1 LSLWFQ
7 NENRLPQTRL
17 TVISYTVVGLMALL
31 LLGFWKLQIIH
42 SDHYAQLAENNRVR
56 SIPIIAPRG
65 AMLDRLGRVIVD
77 NYPSFSVLLLRD
89 DPPQVDR
96 LLPQIAEGLNVSE
109 DDIQQQLEAATS
121 LPHFQPIVIK
131 PEATP
136 GDRDFI
142 ESHRADIPVLEMLM
156 VYRRRYPPRG
166 FMAHASG
173 YVGEVS
179 SEQIEES
186 GGRYR
191 PGDIVGKAGLERQY
205 NDHLMGVDGL
215 RRSEVNSIGRE
226 VKRLEQTD
234 AVPGKPIRLTI
245 DYDLQ
250 LVAEEALVGK
260 RGAVVAVDPR
270 TGEVLAMASQPS
282 YDPNDFAVR
291 ISKEQWQDLNEDPE
305 RPLLDRAIQ
314 AQLAPGSVF
323 KILMATAMLESKAI
337 PANYHVFCPGH
348 GEFYG
353 RVFHDWDAKGHGDV
367 DLHKAIVHSC
377 DVFFYNVGKQLGID
391 RISFY
396 GGNLGLGH
404 RTGIDLPGEEPGIMP
419 SEAWKQ
425 RVFHQRWY
433 PGETIS
439 VAIGQGAIAVTPVQL
454 VYMIG
459 GIITGGRFHQ
469 PHLLLSDKAAP
480 EIDFPISDSTVD
492 TVTEGMY
499 GVVNET
505 GGTASASKLVGVE
518 LCGKTG
524 SAQVISEQGLSRV
537 GKRADLKDNA
547 WFVGFA
553 PRQNPEIVVSV
564 LVQGGQHGA
573 TAAAPIARDV
583 IKAYYDKK
591 QGRIAPQ
598 QLTTQAV
605 PPGVP
610 PSFIAQAAGRASKT
624 EAVAEEAVPQVDSV
638 PVKAEAPPAKTETVP
653 TKPEPVSVTP
663 QEAAPGTLNP

>member
-1 LSLWFQ
+1 MSLWFQ

-17 TVISYTVVGLMALL
+17 TVISYSIVGLMALL
-31 LLGFWKLQIIH
+31 LLGFWKLQIVN
-42 SDHYAQLAENNRVR
+42 SDRYSQLAERNRVR

-65 AMLDRLGRVIVD
+65 AMLDRYGRVIVD

-89 DPPQVDR
+89 DPQQVER
-96 LLPQIAEGLNVSE
+96 LLPQIADGLDVTL
-109 DDIQQQLEAATS
+109 DDIKQQMEAATA

-136 GDRDFI
+136 GDIAFI

-156 VYRRRYPPRG
+156 VHRRRYPHGG
-166 FMAHASG
+166 FMAHSSG

-186 GGRYR
+186 GGRYK

-205 NDHLMGVDGL
+205 NDHLMGIDGM
-215 RRSEVNSIGRE
+215 RRSVVNSVGRE
-226 VKRLEQTD
+226 VGRLEQTD

-260 RGAVVAVDPR
+260 KGAVVAMDPK

-282 YDPNDFAVR
+282 YDPNDFAIR
-291 ISKEQWQDLNEDPE
+291 ISKDEWQQLNEDPE

-323 KILMATAMLESKAI
+323 KILMATAMLESKAV
-337 PANYHVFCPGH
+337 PADYHVFCPGSA
-348 GEFYG
+348 EFYG
-353 RVFHDWDAKGHGDV
+353 RVFHDWDKKGHGDV
-367 DLHKAIVHSC
+367 DVHKAIVHSC
-377 DVFFYNVGKQLGID
+377 DVFFYNLGKQLGID

-396 GGNLGLGH
+396 AGNLGLGH
-404 RTGIDLPGEEPGIMP
+404 KTGVDLPGEEPGVMP
-419 SEAWKQ
+419 SEAWKE
-425 RVFHQRWY
+425 RLFHQKWY

-439 VAIGQGAIAVTPVQL
+439 VAIGQGAIAVTPIQL
-454 VYMIG
+454 AYVIG

-469 PHLLLSDKAAP
+469 PHLLLTNEAAP
-480 EIDFPISDSTVD
+480 EIDFPISDSTVN

-499 GVVNET
+499 GVVNEQ
-505 GGTASASKLVGVE
+505 GGTGSGSKLPGIE

-524 SAQVISEQGLSRV
+524 SAQVISNQGLART
-537 GKRADLKDNA
+537 GKQAALKDNA

-564 LVQGGQHGA
+564 LVQGGEHGA
-573 TAAAPIARDV
+573 SAAAPIANNV
-583 IKAYYDKK
+583 VKAYYDKK
-591 QGRIAPQ
+591 QGKIAPQ

-605 PPGVP
+605 PPGIP
-610 PSFIAQAAGRASKT
+610 PSFAAQAAARAAQS
-624 EAVAEEAVPQVDSV
+624 EPVAEEG
-638 PVKAEAPPAKTETVP
+638 VP
-653 TKPEPVSVTP
+653 TKPDAAPTKPQPVSTTP
-663 QEAAPGTLNP
+663 PVAPPATMNP

>member
-17 TVISYTVVGLMALL
+17 TVISYSIVGLMALL
-31 LLGFWKLQIIH
+31 LLGFWKLQIVN
-42 SDHYAQLAENNRVR
+42 SDRYSQLAERNRVR

-65 AMLDRLGRVIVD
+65 AMLDRFGRVIVD

-89 DPPQVDR
+89 DPQQVER
-96 LLPQIAEGLNVSE
+96 LLPQIAEGLDVTL
-109 DDIQQQLEAATS
+109 DDIKQQMEAATS

-131 PEATP
+131 PEASA
-136 GDRDFI
+136 GDIAFI

-156 VYRRRYPPRG
+156 VHRRRYPHGG
-166 FMAHASG
+166 FMAHSSG

-186 GGRYR
+186 GGRYK

-205 NDHLMGVDGL
+205 NDHLMGVDGM
-215 RRSEVNSIGRE
+215 RRSVVNSVGRE
-226 VKRLEQTD
+226 VGRLEQTD

-260 RGAVVAVDPR
+260 KGAVVAIDPK
-270 TGEVLAMASQPS
+270 TGDVLAMASQPS
-282 YDPNDFAVR
+282 YDPNDFAIR
-291 ISKEQWQDLNEDPE
+291 ISKDEWQQLNEDPE

-323 KILMATAMLESKAI
+323 KILMATAMLESKAL
-337 PANYHVFCPGH
+337 PADYHVFCPGEA
-348 GEFYG
+348 EFYG
-353 RVFHDWDAKGHGDV
+353 RVFHDWDKKGHGDV
-367 DLHKAIVHSC
+367 DVHKAIVHSC

-396 GGNLGLGH
+396 AGNLGLGH
-404 RTGIDLPGEEPGIMP
+404 KTGVDLPGEEPGIMP
-419 SEAWKQ
+419 SEAWKE
-425 RVFHQRWY
+425 RLFHQKWY

-439 VAIGQGAIAVTPVQL
+439 VAIGQGAIATTPIQL
-454 VYMIG
+454 AYVIG

-469 PHLLLSDKAAP
+469 PHLLLTNEAAP
-480 EIDFPISDSTVD
+480 EIDFPISDSTVE
-492 TVTEGMY
+492 TVTQGMY
-499 GVVNET
+499 GVVNEQ
-505 GGTASASKLVGVE
+505 GGTGSGSKLPGIE

-524 SAQVISEQGLSRV
+524 SAQVISNQGLART
-537 GKRADLKDNA
+537 GKQAALKDNA

-564 LVQGGQHGA
+564 LVQGGEHGA
-573 TAAAPIARDV
+573 SAAAPIAKNV
-583 IKAYYDKK
+583 VKAYYDKK
-591 QGRIAPQ
+591 QGKIAPQ

-605 PPGVP
+605 PPGIP
-610 PSFIAQAAGRASKT
+610 PSFAAQAAARAAQS
-624 EAVAEEAVPQVDSV
+624 EPVAEEG
-638 PVKAEAPPAKTETVP
+638 VP
-653 TKPEPVSVTP
+653 TKPDAAPTKPQPVSTTP
-663 QEAAPGTLNP
+663 PVAPPATMNP

>member
-7 NENRLPQTRL
+7 NENRLPQMRL
-17 TVISYTVVGLMALL
+17 TVISYTIVGLMALL
-31 LLGFWKLQIIH
+31 LLGFWKLQIVH
-42 SDHYAQLAENNRVR
+42 SDYYAQRAELNRVR

-65 AMLDRLGRVIVD
+65 AMLDRYGRVIVD

-89 DPPQVDR
+89 DPQQVER
-96 LLPQIAEGLNVSE
+96 LLPQIADGLSVPL
-109 DDIQQQLEAATS
+109 DDLEQQLDAATA
-121 LPHFQPIVIK
+121 LPHFQPIVVK

-136 GDRDFI
+136 SDIDFI

-156 VYRRRYPPRG
+156 VHRRRYPRGG
-166 FMAHASG
+166 FMAHVSG

-186 GGRYR
+186 NGRYK

-205 NDHLMGVDGL
+205 NDHLMGVDGM
-215 RRSEVNSIGRE
+215 RRSVVNSVGRE
-226 VKRLEQTD
+226 VGRLEQTD

-260 RGAVVAVDPR
+260 RGAVVAIDPKS
-270 TGEVLAMASQPS
+270 GEILAMASQPS
-282 YDPNDFAVR
+282 YDPNDFAIR
-291 ISKEQWQDLNEDPE
+291 ISKEEWQALNEDPE

-323 KILMATAMLESKAI
+323 KILMATAMLESKAL
-337 PANYHVFCPGH
+337 PADYHVFCPGSA
-348 GEFYG
+348 EFYG
-353 RVFHDWDAKGHGDV
+353 RVFHDWKKEGHGEV
-367 DLHKAIVHSC
+367 ELHKAIVNSC

-404 RTGIDLPGEEPGIMP
+404 RTGVDLPGEETGVMP

-425 RVFHQRWY
+425 RVFHQKWY

-439 VAIGQGAIAVTPVQL
+439 VAIGQGAIAVTPIQL
-454 VYMIG
+454 AYMIG
-459 GIITGGRFHQ
+459 GITMGGRFHQ
-469 PHLLLSDKAAP
+469 PHLLLSDQPAH
-480 EIDFPISDSTVD
+480 EIDFPISDATVD

-499 GVVNET
+499 GVVNEP
-505 GGTASASKLVGVE
+505 GGTAGASKLPGIE

-524 SAQVISEQGLSRV
+524 SAQVISNQGLARV
-537 GKRADLKDNA
+537 GKHAELRDNA

-553 PRQNPEIVVSV
+553 PRQNPEVVVAV
-564 LVQGGQHGA
+564 LVQGGEHGGA
-573 TAAAPIARDV
+573 AAAPIARDIV
-583 IKAYYDKK
+583 KAYYDKK
-591 QGRIAPQ
+591 QGKIPPQ

-605 PPGVP
+605 PPGIP
-610 PSFIAQAAGRASKT
+610 PSFAQAAARASKAD
-624 EAVAEEAVPQVDSV
+624 AVAEESV
-638 PVKAEAPPAKTETVP
+638 PSDPEAVSKKPEAVP
-653 TKPEPVSVTP
+653 TKPQPVSTTP
-663 QEAAPGTLNP
+663 QPAAPATLNP

>member
-17 TVISYTVVGLMALL
+17 TVISYTIVGLMALL
-31 LLGFWKLQIIH
+31 VLGFWKLQIIH
-42 SDHYAQLAENNRVR
+42 SDLYAQLAERNRVR

-65 AMLDRLGRVIVD
+65 AMLDRYGRVIVD

-89 DPPQVDR
+89 DPQQVER
-96 LLPQIAEGLNVSE
+96 LLPQIADGLSVTV
-109 DDIQQQLEAATS
+109 DDLRQQLDAANS

-136 GDRDFI
+136 GDIAFI

-156 VYRRRYPPRG
+156 VHRRRYPHGG
-166 FMAHASG
+166 FMAHVSG

-179 SEQIEES
+179 SDQIEES

-205 NDHLMGVDGL
+205 NDHLMGIDGM
-215 RRSEVNSIGRE
+215 RRSVVNSVGRE
-226 VKRLEQTD
+226 VGRLEQTD

-260 RGAVVAVDPR
+260 RGAVVAIDPKS
-270 TGEVLAMASQPS
+270 GEVLAMASQPS

-291 ISKEQWQDLNEDPE
+291 ISKEEWQDLNEDAE

-337 PANYHVFCPGH
+337 PADYHVFCPGSA
-348 GEFYG
+348 EFYG
-353 RVFHDWDAKGHGDV
+353 RVFHDWKKEGHGDV

-404 RTGIDLPGEEPGIMP
+404 RTGVDLPGEEPGIMP
-419 SEAWKQ
+419 SESWKEK
-425 RVFHQRWY
+425 VFHQKWY

-439 VAIGQGAIAVTPVQL
+439 VAIGQGAIAVTPIQL
-454 VYMIG
+454 SYMIG

-492 TVTEGMY
+492 TVTEGMF
-499 GVVNET
+499 GVVNEP
-505 GGTASASKLVGVE
+505 GGTAGASKLPGIE

-524 SAQVISEQGLSRV
+524 SAQVISEQGL
-537 GKRADLKDNA
+537 KRAGKQAALKDNA

-553 PRQNPEIVVSV
+553 PRQNPEIVVAV
-564 LVQGGQHGA
+564 LVQGGEHGGE
-573 TAAAPIARDV
+573 AAAPIARNV
-583 IKAYYDKK
+583 VKAYYDKK
-591 QGRIAPQ
+591 QGRIPPQ

-605 PPGVP
+605 PPGIP
-610 PSFIAQAAGRASKT
+610 PSFVANSARASKP
-624 EAVAEEAVPQVDSV
+624 EDGEE
-638 PVKAEAPPAKTETVP
+638 ETVP
-653 TKPEPVSVTP
+653 TNPDPVQTKPQPVSTTP
-663 QEAAPGTLNP
+663 QPTPSATVNP

>member
-1 LSLWFQ
+1 MSLWFQ

-17 TVISYTVVGLMALL
+17 TVISYSIVGLMALL
-31 LLGFWKLQIIH
+31 LLGFWKLQIVN
-42 SDHYAQLAENNRVR
+42 SDRYSQLAERNRVR

-65 AMLDRLGRVIVD
+65 AMLDRFGRVIVD

-89 DPPQVDR
+89 DPQQVER
-96 LLPQIAEGLNVSE
+96 LLPQIAEGLDVTL
-109 DDIQQQLEAATS
+109 DDIRQQLEAANL

-131 PEATP
+131 PEASAA
-136 GDRDFI
+136 DIAFI

-156 VYRRRYPPRG
+156 VHRRRYPHGG

-186 GGRYR
+186 GGRYK

-205 NDHLMGVDGL
+205 NDHLMGVDGM
-215 RRSEVNSIGRE
+215 RRSVVNSVGRE
-226 VKRLEQTD
+226 VGRLEQTD

-260 RGAVVAVDPR
+260 RGAVVAIDPK
-270 TGEVLAMASQPS
+270 TGDVLAMASQPS
-282 YDPNDFAVR
+282 YDPNDFAIR
-291 ISKEQWQDLNEDPE
+291 ISKDEWQQLNEDPE

-323 KILMATAMLESKAI
+323 KILMATAMLESKAL
-337 PANYHVFCPGH
+337 PADYHVFCPGEA
-348 GEFYG
+348 EFYG
-353 RVFHDWDAKGHGDV
+353 RVFHDWDKKGHGDV
-367 DLHKAIVHSC
+367 DVHKAIVHSC

-396 GGNLGLGH
+396 AGNLGLGH
-404 RTGIDLPGEEPGIMP
+404 KTGVDLPGEEPGIMP
-419 SEAWKQ
+419 SEAWKE
-425 RVFHQRWY
+425 RLFHQKWY

-439 VAIGQGAIAVTPVQL
+439 VAIGQGAIATTPIQL
-454 VYMIG
+454 AYVIG
-459 GIITGGRFHQ
+459 GIVTGGRFHQ
-469 PHLLLSDKAAP
+469 PHLLLTNEAVP
-480 EIDFPISDSTVD
+480 EIDFPISDSTVE
-492 TVTEGMY
+492 TVTQGMY
-499 GVVNET
+499 GVVNEQ
-505 GGTASASKLVGVE
+505 GGTGSGSKLPGIE

-524 SAQVISEQGLSRV
+524 SAQVISNQGLART
-537 GKRADLKDNA
+537 GKQAALKDNA

-564 LVQGGQHGA
+564 LVQGGEHGA
-573 TAAAPIARDV
+573 SAAAPIARDV
-583 IKAYYDKK
+583 VKAYYDKK
-591 QGRIAPQ
+591 QGKIAPQ

-605 PPGVP
+605 PPGIP
-610 PSFIAQAAGRASKT
+610 PSFAAQAAARAAQS
-624 EAVAEEAVPQVDSV
+624 EPVAEEG
-638 PVKAEAPPAKTETVP
+638 VP
-653 TKPEPVSVTP
+653 TKPDTAPTKPQPVSTTP
-663 QEAAPGTLNP
+663 PAPPATITP

>member
-1 LSLWFQ
+1 M
-7 NENRLPQTRL
+7 RL
-17 TVISYTVVGLMALL
+17 TVISYTIVGLMALL
-31 LLGFWKLQIIH
+31 LLGFWKLQIVH
-42 SDHYAQLAENNRVR
+42 SDYYAQRAELNRVR

-65 AMLDRLGRVIVD
+65 AMMDRYGRVIVD

-89 DPPQVDR
+89 DLQQVQR
-96 LLPQIAEGLNVSE
+96 LLPQIADGLNVTV
-109 DDIQQQLEAATS
+109 DDIQQQLDAAAS
-121 LPHFQPIVIK
+121 LPRFQPIVIK
-131 PEATP
+131 PEASP
-136 GDRDFI
+136 GDIAFI

-156 VYRRRYPPRG
+156 VHRRRYPRGG
-166 FMAHASG
+166 FMAHVSG

-179 SEQIEES
+179 SDQIEES
-186 GGRYR
+186 NGRYK

-205 NDHLMGVDGL
+205 NAQLMGVDGM
-215 RRSEVNSIGRE
+215 RRSVVNSVGRE
-226 VKRLEQTD
+226 VGRLEQTD

-260 RGAVVAVDPR
+260 RGAVVAIDPKS
-270 TGEVLAMASQPS
+270 GEILAMASQPS
-282 YDPNDFAVR
+282 YDPNDFAIR
-291 ISKEQWQDLNEDPE
+291 ISKEEWQALNEDPE

-323 KILMATAMLESKAI
+323 KILMATAMLESKAL
-337 PANYHVFCPGH
+337 PADYHVFCPGSA
-348 GEFYG
+348 EFYG
-353 RVFHDWDAKGHGDV
+353 RVFHDWKKEGHGEV
-367 DLHKAIVHSC
+367 ELHKAIVNSC

-404 RTGIDLPGEEPGIMP
+404 RTGIDVPGEETGLMP

-425 RVFHQRWY
+425 RVFHQKWY

-439 VAIGQGAIAVTPVQL
+439 VAIGQGAIAVTPIQL
-454 VYMIG
+454 AYMIG
-459 GIITGGRFHQ
+459 GITMGGRFHQ
-469 PHLLLSDKAAP
+469 PHLLLSDQPAH
-480 EIDFPISDSTVD
+480 EIDFPISDATVD

-499 GVVNET
+499 GVVNEP
-505 GGTASASKLVGVE
+505 GGTAGASKLPGIE

-524 SAQVISEQGLSRV
+524 SAQVISNQGLARV
-537 GKRADLKDNA
+537 GKHAELRDNA

-564 LVQGGQHGA
+564 LVQGGEHGGA
-573 TAAAPIARDV
+573 VAGPIARDV

-591 QGRIAPQ
+591 QGRIPPQ

-605 PPGVP
+605 PPGIP
-610 PSFIAQAAGRASKT
+610 PSFAPAAARNN
-624 EAVAEEAVPQVDSV
+624 
-638 PVKAEAPPAKTETVP
+638 APDTGSEETVP
-653 TKPEPVSVTP
+653 TNPDPITAKP
-663 QEAAPGTLNP
+663 EAAPTKPQPVSTTPPAPPATLTP

>member
-17 TVISYTVVGLMALL
+17 TVISYSIVGLMALL
-31 LLGFWKLQIIH
+31 LLGFWKLQIVN
-42 SDHYAQLAENNRVR
+42 SDRYSQLAERNRVR

-65 AMLDRLGRVIVD
+65 AMLDRYGRVIVD

-89 DPPQVDR
+89 DPQQVER
-96 LLPQIAEGLNVSE
+96 LLPQIADGLDVTL
-109 DDIQQQLEAATS
+109 DDIKQQLEAATS

-136 GDRDFI
+136 GDIAFI

-156 VYRRRYPPRG
+156 VHRRRYPHGG
-166 FMAHASG
+166 FMAHSSG

-186 GGRYR
+186 GGRYK

-205 NDHLMGVDGL
+205 NDHLMGVDGM
-215 RRSEVNSIGRE
+215 RRSVVNSVGRE
-226 VKRLEQTD
+226 VGRLEQTD

-260 RGAVVAVDPR
+260 KGAVVAMDPK

-282 YDPNDFAVR
+282 YDPNDFAIR
-291 ISKEQWQDLNEDPE
+291 ISKDEWQQLNEDPE

-323 KILMATAMLESKAI
+323 KILMATAMLESKAV
-337 PANYHVFCPGH
+337 PADYHVFCPGSA
-348 GEFYG
+348 EFYG
-353 RVFHDWDAKGHGDV
+353 RVFHDWDKKGHGDV
-367 DLHKAIVHSC
+367 DVHKAIVHSC
-377 DVFFYNVGKQLGID
+377 DVFFYNLGKQLGID

-396 GGNLGLGH
+396 AGNLGLGH
-404 RTGIDLPGEEPGIMP
+404 KTGVDLPGEEPGVMP
-419 SEAWKQ
+419 SEAWKE
-425 RVFHQRWY
+425 RLFHQKWY

-439 VAIGQGAIAVTPVQL
+439 VAIGQGAIAVTPIQL
-454 VYMIG
+454 AYVIG

-469 PHLLLSDKAAP
+469 PHLLLTNEAAP
-480 EIDFPISDSTVD
+480 EIDFPISDSTVE
-492 TVTEGMY
+492 TVTQGMY
-499 GVVNET
+499 GVVNEQ
-505 GGTASASKLVGVE
+505 GGTGSLSKLPGIE

-524 SAQVISEQGLSRV
+524 SAQVISNQGLART
-537 GKRADLKDNA
+537 GKQAALKDNA

-564 LVQGGQHGA
+564 LVQGGEHGA
-573 TAAAPIARDV
+573 SAAAPIAKNV
-583 IKAYYDKK
+583 VKAYYDKK
-591 QGRIAPQ
+591 QGKIAPQ

-605 PPGVP
+605 PPGIP
-610 PSFIAQAAGRASKT
+610 PSFAAQAAARAAQS
-624 EAVAEEAVPQVDSV
+624 EPVAEEG
-638 PVKAEAPPAKTETVP
+638 VP
-653 TKPEPVSVTP
+653 TKPDAAPTKPQPVSTTP
-663 QEAAPGTLNP
+663 PVAPPATMNP

>member
-17 TVISYTVVGLMALL
+17 TVISYSIVGLMALL
-31 LLGFWKLQIIH
+31 LLGFWKLQIVN
-42 SDHYAQLAENNRVR
+42 SDRYSQLAERNRVR

-65 AMLDRLGRVIVD
+65 AMLDRYGRVIVD

-89 DPPQVDR
+89 DPQQVER
-96 LLPQIAEGLNVSE
+96 LLPQIADGLDVTL
-109 DDIQQQLEAATS
+109 DDIKQQMEAATA

-136 GDRDFI
+136 GDIAFI

-156 VYRRRYPPRG
+156 VHRRRYPHGG
-166 FMAHASG
+166 FMAHSSG

-186 GGRYR
+186 GGRYK

-205 NDHLMGVDGL
+205 NDHLMGIDGM
-215 RRSEVNSIGRE
+215 RRSVVNSVGRE
-226 VKRLEQTD
+226 VGRLEQTD

-260 RGAVVAVDPR
+260 KGAVVAMDPK

-282 YDPNDFAVR
+282 YDPNDFAIR
-291 ISKEQWQDLNEDPE
+291 ISKDEWQQLNEDPE

-323 KILMATAMLESKAI
+323 KILMATAMLESKAV
-337 PANYHVFCPGH
+337 PADYHVFCPGSA
-348 GEFYG
+348 EFYG

-367 DLHKAIVHSC
+367 DVHKAIVHSC
-377 DVFFYNVGKQLGID
+377 DVFFYNLGKQLGID

-396 GGNLGLGH
+396 AGNLGLGH
-404 RTGIDLPGEEPGIMP
+404 KTGVDLPGEEPGVMP
-419 SEAWKQ
+419 SEAWKE
-425 RVFHQRWY
+425 RLFHQKWY

-439 VAIGQGAIAVTPVQL
+439 VAIGQGAIAVTPIQL
-454 VYMIG
+454 AYVIG

-469 PHLLLSDKAAP
+469 PHLLLTNEAAP
-480 EIDFPISDSTVD
+480 EIDFPISDSTVN

-499 GVVNET
+499 GVVNEQ
-505 GGTASASKLVGVE
+505 GGTGSGSKLPGIE

-524 SAQVISEQGLSRV
+524 SAQVISNQGLART
-537 GKRADLKDNA
+537 GKQAALKDNA

-583 IKAYYDKK
+583 VKAYYDKK
-591 QGRIAPQ
+591 QGKIAPQ

-605 PPGVP
+605 PPGIP
-610 PSFIAQAAGRASKT
+610 PSFAAQAAARAAQS
-624 EAVAEEAVPQVDSV
+624 EPVAEEG
-638 PVKAEAPPAKTETVP
+638 VP
-653 TKPEPVSVTP
+653 TKPDAAPTKPQPVSTTP
-663 QEAAPGTLNP
+663 PVAPPATMNP

>member
-1 LSLWFQ
+1 MSLWFQ

-17 TVISYTVVGLMALL
+17 TVISYSIVGLMALL
-31 LLGFWKLQIIH
+31 LLGFWKLQIVN
-42 SDHYAQLAENNRVR
+42 SDRYSQLAERNRVR

-65 AMLDRLGRVIVD
+65 AMLDRYGRVIVD

-89 DPPQVDR
+89 DPQQVER
-96 LLPQIAEGLNVSE
+96 LLPQIADGLDVTL
-109 DDIQQQLEAATS
+109 DDIKQQMEAATA

-136 GDRDFI
+136 GDIAFI

-156 VYRRRYPPRG
+156 VHRRRYPHGG
-166 FMAHASG
+166 FMAHSSG

-186 GGRYR
+186 GGRYK

-205 NDHLMGVDGL
+205 NDHLMGIDGM
-215 RRSEVNSIGRE
+215 RRSVVNSVGRE
-226 VKRLEQTD
+226 VGRLEQTD

-260 RGAVVAVDPR
+260 KGAVVAMDPK

-282 YDPNDFAVR
+282 YDPNDFAIR
-291 ISKEQWQDLNEDPE
+291 ISKDEWQQLNEDPE

-323 KILMATAMLESKAI
+323 KILMATAMLESKAV
-337 PANYHVFCPGH
+337 PADYHVFCPGSA
-348 GEFYG
+348 EFYG

-367 DLHKAIVHSC
+367 DVHKAIVHSC
-377 DVFFYNVGKQLGID
+377 DVFFYNLGKQLGID

-396 GGNLGLGH
+396 AGNLGLGH
-404 RTGIDLPGEEPGIMP
+404 KTGVDLPGEEPGVMP
-419 SEAWKQ
+419 SEAWKE
-425 RVFHQRWY
+425 RLFHQKWY

-439 VAIGQGAIAVTPVQL
+439 VAIGQGAIAVTPIQL
-454 VYMIG
+454 AYVIG

-469 PHLLLSDKAAP
+469 PHLLLTNEAAP
-480 EIDFPISDSTVD
+480 EIDFPISDSTVN

-499 GVVNET
+499 GVVNEQ
-505 GGTASASKLVGVE
+505 GGTGSGSKLPGIE

-524 SAQVISEQGLSRV
+524 SAQVISNQGLART
-537 GKRADLKDNA
+537 GKQAALKDNA

-564 LVQGGQHGA
+564 LVQGGEHGA
-573 TAAAPIARDV
+573 SAAAPIARDV
-583 IKAYYDKK
+583 VKAYYDKK
-591 QGRIAPQ
+591 QGKIAPQ

-605 PPGVP
+605 PPGIP
-610 PSFIAQAAGRASKT
+610 PSFAAQAAARAAQS
-624 EAVAEEAVPQVDSV
+624 EPVAEEG
-638 PVKAEAPPAKTETVP
+638 VP
-653 TKPEPVSVTP
+653 TKPDAAPTKPQPVSTTP
-663 QEAAPGTLNP
+663 PVAPPATMNP

>member
-17 TVISYTVVGLMALL
+17 TVISYSIVGLMALL
-31 LLGFWKLQIIH
+31 LLGFWKLQIVN
-42 SDHYAQLAENNRVR
+42 SDRYSQLAERNRVR

-65 AMLDRLGRVIVD
+65 AMLDRFGRVIVD

-89 DPPQVDR
+89 DPQQVER
-96 LLPQIAEGLNVSE
+96 LLPQIAEGLDVTL
-109 DDIQQQLEAATS
+109 DDIKQQMEAATS

-131 PEATP
+131 PEASA
-136 GDRDFI
+136 GDIAFI

-156 VYRRRYPPRG
+156 VHRRRYPHGG
-166 FMAHASG
+166 FMAHSSG

-186 GGRYR
+186 GGRYK

-205 NDHLMGVDGL
+205 NDHLMGVDGM
-215 RRSEVNSIGRE
+215 RRSVVNSVGRE
-226 VKRLEQTD
+226 VGRLEQTD

-260 RGAVVAVDPR
+260 KGAVVAIDPK
-270 TGEVLAMASQPS
+270 TGDVLAMASQPS
-282 YDPNDFAVR
+282 YDPNDFAIR
-291 ISKEQWQDLNEDPE
+291 ISKDEWQQLNEDPE

-323 KILMATAMLESKAI
+323 KILMATAMLESKAL
-337 PANYHVFCPGH
+337 PADYHVFCPGEA
-348 GEFYG
+348 EFYG
-353 RVFHDWDAKGHGDV
+353 RVFHDWDKKGHGEVDV
-367 DLHKAIVHSC
+367 HKAIVHSC

-396 GGNLGLGH
+396 AGNLGLGH
-404 RTGIDLPGEEPGIMP
+404 KTGVDLPGEEPGIMP
-419 SEAWKQ
+419 SEAWKE
-425 RVFHQRWY
+425 RLFHQKWY

-439 VAIGQGAIAVTPVQL
+439 VAIGQGAIAATPIQL
-454 VYMIG
+454 AYVIG

-469 PHLLLSDKAAP
+469 PHLLLTNEAAP
-480 EIDFPISDSTVD
+480 EIDFPISDSTVE
-492 TVTEGMY
+492 TVTQGMY
-499 GVVNET
+499 GVVNEQ
-505 GGTASASKLVGVE
+505 GGTGSGSKLPGIE

-524 SAQVISEQGLSRV
+524 SAQVISNQGLART
-537 GKRADLKDNA
+537 GKQAALKDNA

-564 LVQGGQHGA
+564 LVQGGEHGA
-573 TAAAPIARDV
+573 SAAAPIAKNV
-583 IKAYYDKK
+583 VKAYYDKK
-591 QGRIAPQ
+591 QGKIAPQ

-605 PPGVP
+605 PPGIP
-610 PSFIAQAAGRASKT
+610 PSFAAQAAARAAQS
-624 EAVAEEAVPQVDSV
+624 EPVAEEG
-638 PVKAEAPPAKTETVP
+638 VP
-653 TKPEPVSVTP
+653 TKPDAAPTKPQPVSTTPPVAPPVTM
-663 QEAAPGTLNP
+663 NP

>member
-17 TVISYTVVGLMALL
+17 TVISYTIVGLMALL
-31 LLGFWKLQIIH
+31 VLGFWKLQIIH
-42 SDHYAQLAENNRVR
+42 SDLYAQLAERNRVR

-65 AMLDRLGRVIVD
+65 AMLDRYGRVIVD

-89 DPPQVDR
+89 DPQQVER
-96 LLPQIAEGLNVSE
+96 LLPQIADGLSVTV
-109 DDIQQQLEAATS
+109 DDLRQQMDAANP

-136 GDRDFI
+136 GDIAFI

-156 VYRRRYPPRG
+156 VHRRRYPHGG
-166 FMAHASG
+166 FMAHVSG

-179 SEQIEES
+179 SDQIEES

-205 NDHLMGVDGL
+205 NDHLMGIDGM
-215 RRSEVNSIGRE
+215 RRSVVNSVGRE
-226 VKRLEQTD
+226 VGRLEQTD

-260 RGAVVAVDPR
+260 KGAVVAIDPKS
-270 TGEVLAMASQPS
+270 GEVLAMASQPS

-291 ISKEQWQDLNEDPE
+291 ISKEEWQDLNEDAE

-337 PANYHVFCPGH
+337 PADYHVFCPGSA
-348 GEFYG
+348 EFYG
-353 RVFHDWDAKGHGDV
+353 RVFHDWKKEGHGDV

-377 DVFFYNVGKQLGID
+377 DVFFYNIGKQLGID

-404 RTGIDLPGEEPGIMP
+404 KTGVDLPGEEPGIMP
-419 SEAWKQ
+419 SESWKEK
-425 RVFHQRWY
+425 VFHQKWY

-439 VAIGQGAIAVTPVQL
+439 VAIGQGAIAVTPIQL
-454 VYMIG
+454 SYMIG

-492 TVTEGMY
+492 TVTEGMF
-499 GVVNET
+499 GVVNEP
-505 GGTASASKLVGVE
+505 GGTAGASKLPGIE

-524 SAQVISEQGLSRV
+524 SAQVISEQGL
-537 GKRADLKDNA
+537 KRAGKQAALKDNA

-553 PRQNPEIVVSV
+553 PRQNPEIVVAV
-564 LVQGGQHGA
+564 LVQGGEHGGE
-573 TAAAPIARDV
+573 AAAPIARNV
-583 IKAYYDKK
+583 VKAYYDKK
-591 QGRIAPQ
+591 QGRIPPQ

-605 PPGVP
+605 PPGIP
-610 PSFIAQAAGRASKT
+610 PSFVANTARNSKPDDG
-624 EAVAEEAVPQVDSV
+624 EE
-638 PVKAEAPPAKTETVP
+638 ETVP
-653 TKPEPVSVTP
+653 TNPDPAPTKPQPVSTTP
-663 QEAAPGTLNP
+663 QPTPAATVNP

>member
-1 LSLWFQ
+1 MSLWFQ

-17 TVISYTVVGLMALL
+17 TVISYSIVGLMALL
-31 LLGFWKLQIIH
+31 LLGFWKLQIVN
-42 SDHYAQLAENNRVR
+42 SDRYSQLAERNRVR

-65 AMLDRLGRVIVD
+65 AMLDRFGRVIVD

-89 DPPQVDR
+89 DPQQVER
-96 LLPQIAEGLNVSE
+96 LLPQIAEGLDVTL
-109 DDIQQQLEAATS
+109 DDIKQQMEAATS

-131 PEATP
+131 PEASA
-136 GDRDFI
+136 GDIAFI

-156 VYRRRYPPRG
+156 VHRRRYPHGG
-166 FMAHASG
+166 FMAHSSG

-186 GGRYR
+186 GGRYK

-205 NDHLMGVDGL
+205 NDHLMGVDGM
-215 RRSEVNSIGRE
+215 RRSVVNSVGRE
-226 VKRLEQTD
+226 VGRLEQTD

-260 RGAVVAVDPR
+260 KGAVVAIDPK
-270 TGEVLAMASQPS
+270 TGDVLAMASQPS
-282 YDPNDFAVR
+282 YDPNDFAIR
-291 ISKEQWQDLNEDPE
+291 ISKDEWQQLNEDPE

-323 KILMATAMLESKAI
+323 KILMATAMLESKAL
-337 PANYHVFCPGH
+337 PADYHVFCPGEA
-348 GEFYG
+348 EFYG
-353 RVFHDWDAKGHGDV
+353 RVFHDWDKKGHGDV
-367 DLHKAIVHSC
+367 DVHKAIVHSC

-396 GGNLGLGH
+396 AGNLGLGH
-404 RTGIDLPGEEPGIMP
+404 KTGVDLPGEEPGIMP
-419 SEAWKQ
+419 SEAWKE
-425 RVFHQRWY
+425 RLFHQKWY

-439 VAIGQGAIAVTPVQL
+439 VAIGQGAIATTPIQL
-454 VYMIG
+454 AYVIG

-469 PHLLLSDKAAP
+469 PHLLLTNEAAP
-480 EIDFPISDSTVD
+480 EIDFPISDSTVE
-492 TVTEGMY
+492 TVTQGMY
-499 GVVNET
+499 GVVNEQ
-505 GGTASASKLVGVE
+505 GGTGSGSKLPGIE

-524 SAQVISEQGLSRV
+524 SAQVISNQGLART
-537 GKRADLKDNA
+537 GKQAALKDNA

-564 LVQGGQHGA
+564 LVQGGEHGA
-573 TAAAPIARDV
+573 SAAAPIAKNV
-583 IKAYYDKK
+583 VKAYYDKK
-591 QGRIAPQ
+591 QGKIAPQ

-605 PPGVP
+605 PPGIP
-610 PSFIAQAAGRASKT
+610 PSFAAQAAARAAQS
-624 EAVAEEAVPQVDSV
+624 EPVAEEG
-638 PVKAEAPPAKTETVP
+638 VP
-653 TKPEPVSVTP
+653 TKPDAAPTKPQPVSTTP
-663 QEAAPGTLNP
+663 PVAPPATMNP

>member
-1 LSLWFQ
+1 MSLWFQ

-17 TVISYTVVGLMALL
+17 TVISYSIVGLMALL
-31 LLGFWKLQIIH
+31 LLGFWKLQIVN
-42 SDHYAQLAENNRVR
+42 SDRYSQLAERNRVR

-65 AMLDRLGRVIVD
+65 AMLDRYGRVIVD

-89 DPPQVDR
+89 DPQQVER
-96 LLPQIAEGLNVSE
+96 LLPQIADGLDVTL
-109 DDIQQQLEAATS
+109 DDIKQQMEAATA

-136 GDRDFI
+136 GDIAFI

-156 VYRRRYPPRG
+156 VHRRRYPHGG
-166 FMAHASG
+166 FMAHSSG

-186 GGRYR
+186 GGRYK

-205 NDHLMGVDGL
+205 NDHLMGIDGM
-215 RRSEVNSIGRE
+215 RRSVVNSVGRE
-226 VKRLEQTD
+226 VGRLEQTD

-260 RGAVVAVDPR
+260 KGAVVAMDPK

-282 YDPNDFAVR
+282 YDPNDFAIR
-291 ISKEQWQDLNEDPE
+291 ISKDEWQQLNEDPE

-323 KILMATAMLESKAI
+323 KILMATAMLESKAV
-337 PANYHVFCPGH
+337 PADYHVFCPGSA
-348 GEFYG
+348 EFYG
-353 RVFHDWDAKGHGDV
+353 RTFHDWKKEGHGDV

-377 DVFFYNVGKQLGID
+377 DVFFYNLGKQLGID

-396 GGNLGLGH
+396 AGNLGMGH
-404 RTGIDLPGEEPGIMP
+404 KTGIDLPGEEPGIMP
-419 SEAWKQ
+419 SEAWKE
-425 RVFHQRWY
+425 RVFHQKWY

-439 VAIGQGAIAVTPVQL
+439 VAIGQGAIAVTPIQL
-454 VYMIG
+454 AYMIG

-469 PHLLLSDKAAP
+469 PHLLLTNEAAP
-480 EIDFPISDSTVD
+480 EIDFPISDSTVN

-499 GVVNET
+499 GVVNEQ
-505 GGTASASKLVGVE
+505 GGTAIASKLPGIE

-524 SAQVISEQGLSRV
+524 SAQVISEQGL
-537 GKRADLKDNA
+537 KRAGKHAELKDNA

-553 PRQNPEIVVSV
+553 PRQNPEIVVAV
-564 LVQGGQHGA
+564 LVQGGEHGGA
-573 TAAAPIARDV
+573 AAAPIARDV
-583 IKAYYDKK
+583 VKAYYDKK
-591 QGRIAPQ
+591 QGRIPPQ

-610 PSFIAQAAGRASKT
+610 PSFAAQAARASKPDV
-624 EAVAEEAVPQVDSV
+624 EAEESV
-638 PVKAEAPPAKTETVP
+638 PSNPEPVP
-653 TKPEPVSVTP
+653 TKPDAAPTKPQPVSTTP
-663 QEAAPGTLNP
+663 PVAPPATMNP

>member
-1 LSLWFQ
+1 MSLWFQ

-17 TVISYTVVGLMALL
+17 TVISYSIVGLMALL
-31 LLGFWKLQIIH
+31 LLGFWKLQIVN
-42 SDHYAQLAENNRVR
+42 SDRYSQLAERNRVR

-65 AMLDRLGRVIVD
+65 AMLDRFGRVIVD

-89 DPPQVDR
+89 DPQQVER
-96 LLPQIAEGLNVSE
+96 LLPQIAEGLDVTL
-109 DDIQQQLEAATS
+109 DDIKQQMEAATS

-131 PEATP
+131 PEASA
-136 GDRDFI
+136 GDIAFI

-156 VYRRRYPPRG
+156 VHRRRYPHGG
-166 FMAHASG
+166 FMAHSSG

-186 GGRYR
+186 GGRYK

-205 NDHLMGVDGL
+205 NDHLMGVDGM
-215 RRSEVNSIGRE
+215 RRSVVNSVGRE
-226 VKRLEQTD
+226 VGRLEQTD

-260 RGAVVAVDPR
+260 KGAVVAIDPK
-270 TGEVLAMASQPS
+270 TGDVLAMASQPS
-282 YDPNDFAVR
+282 YDPNDFAIR
-291 ISKEQWQDLNEDPE
+291 ISKDEWQQLNEDPE

-323 KILMATAMLESKAI
+323 KILMATAMLESKAL
-337 PANYHVFCPGH
+337 PADYHVFCPGEA
-348 GEFYG
+348 EFYG
-353 RVFHDWDAKGHGDV
+353 RVFHDWDKKGHGDV
-367 DLHKAIVHSC
+367 DVHKAIVHSC

-396 GGNLGLGH
+396 AGNLGLGH
-404 RTGIDLPGEEPGIMP
+404 KTGVDLPGEEPGVMP
-419 SEAWKQ
+419 SEAWKE
-425 RVFHQRWY
+425 RLFHQKWY

-439 VAIGQGAIAVTPVQL
+439 VAIGQGAIATTPIQL
-454 VYMIG
+454 AYVIG

-469 PHLLLSDKAAP
+469 PHLLLTNEAAP
-480 EIDFPISDSTVD
+480 EIDFPISDSTVE
-492 TVTEGMY
+492 TVTQGMY
-499 GVVNET
+499 GVVNEQ
-505 GGTASASKLVGVE
+505 GGTGSGSKLPGIE

-524 SAQVISEQGLSRV
+524 SAQVISNQGLART
-537 GKRADLKDNA
+537 GKQAALKDNA

-564 LVQGGQHGA
+564 LVQGGEHGA
-573 TAAAPIARDV
+573 SAAAPIAKNV
-583 IKAYYDKK
+583 VKAYYDKK
-591 QGRIAPQ
+591 QGKVAPQ

-605 PPGVP
+605 PPGIP
-610 PSFIAQAAGRASKT
+610 PSFAAQAAARAAQS
-624 EAVAEEAVPQVDSV
+624 EPVAEEG
-638 PVKAEAPPAKTETVP
+638 VP
-653 TKPEPVSVTP
+653 TKPDAAPTKPQPVSTTP
-663 QEAAPGTLNP
+663 PVAPPATLNP

>member
-17 TVISYTVVGLMALL
+17 TVISYSIVGLMALL
-31 LLGFWKLQIIH
+31 LLGFWKLQIVN
-42 SDHYAQLAENNRVR
+42 SDRYSQLAERNRVR

-65 AMLDRLGRVIVD
+65 AMLDRYGRVIVD

-89 DPPQVDR
+89 DPQQVER
-96 LLPQIAEGLNVSE
+96 LLPQIADGLDVTLE
-109 DDIQQQLEAATS
+109 DIKQQMEAATA
-121 LPHFQPIVIK
+121 LPHFQPIVVK

-136 GDRDFI
+136 GDIAFI

-156 VYRRRYPPRG
+156 VHRRRYPHGG
-166 FMAHASG
+166 FMAHSSG

-186 GGRYR
+186 GGRYK

-205 NDHLMGVDGL
+205 NDHLMGIDGM
-215 RRSEVNSIGRE
+215 RRSVVNSVGRE
-226 VKRLEQTD
+226 VGRLEQTD

-260 RGAVVAVDPR
+260 KGAVVAMDPK

-282 YDPNDFAVR
+282 YDPNDFAIR
-291 ISKEQWQDLNEDPE
+291 ISKDEWQQLNEDPE

-323 KILMATAMLESKAI
+323 KILMATAMLESKAL
-337 PANYHVFCPGH
+337 PADYHVFCPGEA
-348 GEFYG
+348 EFYG
-353 RVFHDWDAKGHGDV
+353 RVFHDWDKKGHGEVDV
-367 DLHKAIVHSC
+367 HKAIVHSC

-396 GGNLGLGH
+396 AGNLGLGH
-404 RTGIDLPGEEPGIMP
+404 KTGVDLPGEEPGVMP
-419 SEAWKQ
+419 SEAWKE
-425 RVFHQRWY
+425 RLFHQKWY

-439 VAIGQGAIAVTPVQL
+439 VAIGQGAIATTPIQL
-454 VYMIG
+454 AYVIG

-469 PHLLLSDKAAP
+469 PHLLLTNEAAP
-480 EIDFPISDSTVD
+480 EIDFPISDSTVE
-492 TVTEGMY
+492 TVTQGMY
-499 GVVNET
+499 GVVNEQ
-505 GGTASASKLVGVE
+505 GGTGSLSKLPGIE

-524 SAQVISEQGLSRV
+524 SAQVISNQGLART
-537 GKRADLKDNA
+537 GKQAALKDNA

-564 LVQGGQHGA
+564 LVQGGEHGA
-573 TAAAPIARDV
+573 SAAAPIAKNV
-583 IKAYYDKK
+583 VKAYYDKK
-591 QGRIAPQ
+591 QGKIAPQ

-605 PPGVP
+605 PPGIP
-610 PSFIAQAAGRASKT
+610 PSFAAQAAARAAQS
-624 EAVAEEAVPQVDSV
+624 EPVAEEG
-638 PVKAEAPPAKTETVP
+638 VP
-653 TKPEPVSVTP
+653 TKPDAAPTKPQPVSTTP
-663 QEAAPGTLNP
+663 PVAPPATMNP

>member
-1 LSLWFQ
+1 MSLWFQ

-17 TVISYTVVGLMALL
+17 TVISYSIVGLMALL
-31 LLGFWKLQIIH
+31 LLGFWKLQIVN
-42 SDHYAQLAENNRVR
+42 SDRYLQLAERNRVR

-65 AMLDRLGRVIVD
+65 AMLDRYGRVIVD

-89 DPPQVDR
+89 DPQQVER
-96 LLPQIAEGLNVSE
+96 LLPQIADGLDVTLE
-109 DDIQQQLEAATS
+109 DIKQQMEAATA

-136 GDRDFI
+136 GDIAFI

-156 VYRRRYPPRG
+156 VHRRRYPHGG
-166 FMAHASG
+166 FMAHSSG

-186 GGRYR
+186 GGRYK

-205 NDHLMGVDGL
+205 NDHLMGVDGM
-215 RRSEVNSIGRE
+215 RRSVVNSVGRE
-226 VKRLEQTD
+226 VGRLEQTD

-260 RGAVVAVDPR
+260 KGAVVAMDPK

-282 YDPNDFAVR
+282 YDPNDFAIR
-291 ISKEQWQDLNEDPE
+291 ISKDEWQQLNEDPE

-323 KILMATAMLESKAI
+323 KILMATAMLESKAV
-337 PANYHVFCPGH
+337 PADYHVFCPGSA
-348 GEFYG
+348 EFYG
-353 RVFHDWDAKGHGDV
+353 RVFHDWDKKGHGDV
-367 DLHKAIVHSC
+367 DVHKAIVHSC
-377 DVFFYNVGKQLGID
+377 DVFFYNLGKQLGID

-396 GGNLGLGH
+396 AGNLGLGH
-404 RTGIDLPGEEPGIMP
+404 KTGVDLPGEEPGVMP
-419 SEAWKQ
+419 SEAWKE
-425 RVFHQRWY
+425 RLFHQKWY

-439 VAIGQGAIAVTPVQL
+439 VAIGQGAIAVTPIQL
-454 VYMIG
+454 AYVIG

-469 PHLLLSDKAAP
+469 PHLLLTNEAAP
-480 EIDFPISDSTVD
+480 EIDFPISDSTVE
-492 TVTEGMY
+492 TVTQGMY
-499 GVVNET
+499 GVVNEQ
-505 GGTASASKLVGVE
+505 GGTGSLSKLPGIE

-524 SAQVISEQGLSRV
+524 SAQVISNQGLART
-537 GKRADLKDNA
+537 GKQAALKDNA

-564 LVQGGQHGA
+564 LVQGGEHGA
-573 TAAAPIARDV
+573 SAAAPIAKNV
-583 IKAYYDKK
+583 VKAYYDKK
-591 QGRIAPQ
+591 QGKIAPQ

-605 PPGVP
+605 PPGIP
-610 PSFIAQAAGRASKT
+610 PSFAAQAAARAAQS
-624 EAVAEEAVPQVDSV
+624 EPVAEEG
-638 PVKAEAPPAKTETVP
+638 VP
-653 TKPEPVSVTP
+653 TKPDAAPTKPQPVSTTP
-663 QEAAPGTLNP
+663 PVAPPATMNP

>member
-17 TVISYTVVGLMALL
+17 TVISYSIVGLMALL
-31 LLGFWKLQIIH
+31 LLGFWKLQIVN
-42 SDHYAQLAENNRVR
+42 SDRYSQLAERNRVR

-65 AMLDRLGRVIVD
+65 AMLDRFGRVIVD

-89 DPPQVDR
+89 DPQQVER
-96 LLPQIAEGLNVSE
+96 LLPQIAEGLDVTL
-109 DDIQQQLEAATS
+109 DDIRQQLEAATS

-131 PEATP
+131 PEASA
-136 GDRDFI
+136 GDIAFI

-156 VYRRRYPPRG
+156 VHRRRYPHGG
-166 FMAHASG
+166 FMAHSSG

-186 GGRYR
+186 GGRYK

-205 NDHLMGVDGL
+205 NDHLMGVDGM
-215 RRSEVNSIGRE
+215 RRSVVNSVGRE
-226 VKRLEQTD
+226 VGRLEQTD

-260 RGAVVAVDPR
+260 KGAVVAIDPK
-270 TGEVLAMASQPS
+270 TGDVLAMASQPS
-282 YDPNDFAVR
+282 YDPNDFAIR
-291 ISKEQWQDLNEDPE
+291 ISKDEWQQLNEDPE

-323 KILMATAMLESKAI
+323 KILMATAMLESKAL
-337 PANYHVFCPGH
+337 PADYHVFCPGEA
-348 GEFYG
+348 EFYG
-353 RVFHDWDAKGHGDV
+353 RVFHDWDKKGHGDV
-367 DLHKAIVHSC
+367 DVHKAIVHSC

-396 GGNLGLGH
+396 AGNLGLGH
-404 RTGIDLPGEEPGIMP
+404 KTGVDLPGEEPGVMP
-419 SEAWKQ
+419 SEAWKE
-425 RVFHQRWY
+425 RLFHQKWY

-439 VAIGQGAIAVTPVQL
+439 VAIGQGAIATTPIQL
-454 VYMIG
+454 AYVIG

-469 PHLLLSDKAAP
+469 PHLLLTNEAAP
-480 EIDFPISDSTVD
+480 EIDFPISDSTVE
-492 TVTEGMY
+492 TVTQGMY
-499 GVVNET
+499 GVVNEQ
-505 GGTASASKLVGVE
+505 GGTGSQSKLPGIE

-524 SAQVISEQGLSRV
+524 SAQVISNQGLART
-537 GKRADLKDNA
+537 GKQAALKDNA

-564 LVQGGQHGA
+564 LVQGGEHGA
-573 TAAAPIARDV
+573 SAAAPIAKNV
-583 IKAYYDKK
+583 VKAYYDKK
-591 QGRIAPQ
+591 QGKIAPQ

-605 PPGVP
+605 PPGIP
-610 PSFIAQAAGRASKT
+610 PSFAAQAAARAAQS
-624 EAVAEEAVPQVDSV
+624 EPVAEEG
-638 PVKAEAPPAKTETVP
+638 VP
-653 TKPEPVSVTP
+653 TKPDAAPTKPQPVSTTP
-663 QEAAPGTLNP
+663 PVAPPATLNP

>member
-17 TVISYTVVGLMALL
+17 TVISYSIVGLMALL
-31 LLGFWKLQIIH
+31 LLGFWKLQIVN
-42 SDHYAQLAENNRVR
+42 SDRYSQLAERNRVR

-65 AMLDRLGRVIVD
+65 AMLDRYGRVIVD

-89 DPPQVDR
+89 DPQQVER
-96 LLPQIAEGLNVSE
+96 LLPQIADGLDVTL
-109 DDIQQQLEAATS
+109 DDIKQQLEAATS

-131 PEATP
+131 PEASA
-136 GDRDFI
+136 GDIAFI

-156 VYRRRYPPRG
+156 VHRRRYPHGG
-166 FMAHASG
+166 FMAHSSG

-186 GGRYR
+186 GGRYK

-205 NDHLMGVDGL
+205 NDHLMGVDGM
-215 RRSEVNSIGRE
+215 RRSVVNSVGRE
-226 VKRLEQTD
+226 VGRLEQTD

-260 RGAVVAVDPR
+260 KGAVVAMDPR

-282 YDPNDFAVR
+282 YDPNDFAIR
-291 ISKEQWQDLNEDPE
+291 ISKDEWQQLNEDPE

-323 KILMATAMLESKAI
+323 KILMATAMLESKAV
-337 PANYHVFCPGH
+337 PADYHVFCPGS

-367 DLHKAIVHSC
+367 DVHKAIVHSC
-377 DVFFYNVGKQLGID
+377 DVFFYNLGKQLGID

-396 GGNLGLGH
+396 AGNLGLGH
-404 RTGIDLPGEEPGIMP
+404 KTGVDLPGEEPGVMP
-419 SEAWKQ
+419 SEAWKE
-425 RVFHQRWY
+425 RLFHQKWY

-439 VAIGQGAIAVTPVQL
+439 VAIGQGAIAVTPIQL
-454 VYMIG
+454 AYVIG

-469 PHLLLSDKAAP
+469 PHLLLTSEATP
-480 EIDFPISDSTVD
+480 EIDFPISDSTVN

-499 GVVNET
+499 GVVNEQ
-505 GGTASASKLVGVE
+505 GGTGSGSKLPGIE

-524 SAQVISEQGLSRV
+524 SAQVISNQGLART
-537 GKRADLKDNA
+537 GKQAALKDNA

-583 IKAYYDKK
+583 VKAYYDKK
-591 QGRIAPQ
+591 QGKIAPQ

-605 PPGVP
+605 PPGIP
-610 PSFIAQAAGRASKT
+610 PSFAAQAAARAAQS
-624 EAVAEEAVPQVDSV
+624 EPVAEEG
-638 PVKAEAPPAKTETVP
+638 VP
-653 TKPEPVSVTP
+653 TKPDAAPTKPQPVSTTP
-663 QEAAPGTLNP
+663 PVASPATMNP

>member
-1 LSLWFQ
+1 M
-7 NENRLPQTRL
+7 RL
-17 TVISYTVVGLMALL
+17 TVISYTIVGLMALL

-42 SDHYAQLAENNRVR
+42 SDLYAQLAERNRVR

-65 AMLDRLGRVIVD
+65 AMLDRYGRVIVD

-89 DPPQVDR
+89 DPQQVER
-96 LLPQIAEGLNVSE
+96 LLPQIADGLSVTLE
-109 DDIQQQLEAATS
+109 DLEQQLDAATA

-136 GDRDFI
+136 GDVAFI

-156 VYRRRYPPRG
+156 VHRRRYPHDG
-166 FMAHASG
+166 FMAHVSG

-179 SEQIEES
+179 SDQIEES

-191 PGDIVGKAGLERQY
+191 PGDIVGKTGLERQY
-205 NDHLMGVDGL
+205 NDHLMGIDGM
-215 RRSEVNSIGRE
+215 RRSVVNSIGRE
-226 VKRLEQTD
+226 VGRLEQTD

-260 RGAVVAVDPR
+260 KGAVVAVDPKS
-270 TGEVLAMASQPS
+270 GEVLAMASQPS

-291 ISKEQWQDLNEDPE
+291 ISKDEWQDLNENPE

-337 PANYHVFCPGH
+337 PADYHLFCPGSA
-348 GEFYG
+348 EFYG
-353 RVFHDWDAKGHGDV
+353 RVFHDWKKEGHGDV

-404 RTGIDLPGEEPGIMP
+404 KTGVDLPGEEPGIMP
-419 SEAWKQ
+419 SEAWKE
-425 RVFHQRWY
+425 RVFHQKWY

-454 VYMIG
+454 AYMIG

-480 EIDFPISDSTVD
+480 EVDFPISDSTVD

-499 GVVNET
+499 GVVNEQ
-505 GGTASASKLVGVE
+505 GGTAGASKLPGIE

-524 SAQVISEQGLSRV
+524 SAQVISEQGLKKA
-537 GKRADLKDNA
+537 GKQAALKDNA

-553 PRQNPEIVVSV
+553 PRQNPEIVVAV
-564 LVQGGQHGA
+564 LVQGGEHGGE
-573 TAAAPIARDV
+573 AAAPIARNV
-583 IKAYYDKK
+583 VKAYYDKK
-591 QGRIAPQ
+591 QGRIPPQ

-605 PPGVP
+605 PPGIP
-610 PSFIAQAAGRASKT
+610 PSFAANSARNSKPDDG
-624 EAVAEEAVPQVDSV
+624 AE
-638 PVKAEAPPAKTETVP
+638 ETVP
-653 TKPEPVSVTP
+653 TNPDPVPTKPQPVSTTP
-663 QEAAPGTLNP
+663 QPTPPATLNP

>member
-17 TVISYTVVGLMALL
+17 TVISYSIVGLMALL
-31 LLGFWKLQIIH
+31 LLGFWKLQIVN
-42 SDHYAQLAENNRVR
+42 SDRYSQLAERNRVR

-65 AMLDRLGRVIVD
+65 AMLDRFGRVIVD

-89 DPPQVDR
+89 DPQQVER
-96 LLPQIAEGLNVSE
+96 LLPQIAEGLDVTL
-109 DDIQQQLEAATS
+109 DDIKQQMEAATS

-131 PEATP
+131 PEASA
-136 GDRDFI
+136 GDIAFI

-156 VYRRRYPPRG
+156 VHRRRYPHGG
-166 FMAHASG
+166 FMAHSSG

-186 GGRYR
+186 GGRYK

-205 NDHLMGVDGL
+205 NDHLMGVDGM
-215 RRSEVNSIGRE
+215 RRSVVNSVGRE
-226 VKRLEQTD
+226 VGRLEQTD

-260 RGAVVAVDPR
+260 KGAVVAIDPK
-270 TGEVLAMASQPS
+270 TGDVLAMASQPS
-282 YDPNDFAVR
+282 YDPNDFAIR
-291 ISKEQWQDLNEDPE
+291 ISKDEWQQLNEDPE

-323 KILMATAMLESKAI
+323 KILMATAMLESKAL
-337 PANYHVFCPGH
+337 PADYHVFCPGEA
-348 GEFYG
+348 EFYG
-353 RVFHDWDAKGHGDV
+353 RVFHDWDKKGHGDV
-367 DLHKAIVHSC
+367 DVHKAIVHSC

-396 GGNLGLGH
+396 AGNLGLGH
-404 RTGIDLPGEEPGIMP
+404 KTGVDLPGEEPGVMP
-419 SEAWKQ
+419 SEAWKE
-425 RVFHQRWY
+425 RLFHQKWY

-439 VAIGQGAIAVTPVQL
+439 VAIGQGAIATTPIQL
-454 VYMIG
+454 AYVIG

-469 PHLLLSDKAAP
+469 PHLLLTNEAAP
-480 EIDFPISDSTVD
+480 EIDFPISDSTVE
-492 TVTEGMY
+492 TVTQGMY
-499 GVVNET
+499 GVVNEQ
-505 GGTASASKLVGVE
+505 GGTGSGSKLPGIE

-524 SAQVISEQGLSRV
+524 SAQVISNQGLART
-537 GKRADLKDNA
+537 GKQAALKDNA

-564 LVQGGQHGA
+564 LVQGGEHGA
-573 TAAAPIARDV
+573 SAAAPIAKNV
-583 IKAYYDKK
+583 VKAYYDKK
-591 QGRIAPQ
+591 QGKIAPQ

-605 PPGVP
+605 PPGIP
-610 PSFIAQAAGRASKT
+610 PSFAAQAAARAAQS
-624 EAVAEEAVPQVDSV
+624 EPEAEEG
-638 PVKAEAPPAKTETVP
+638 VP
-653 TKPEPVSVTP
+653 TKPDAAPTKPQPVSTTP
-663 QEAAPGTLNP
+663 PVAPPATLNP

>member
-17 TVISYTVVGLMALL
+17 TVISYSIVGLMALL
-31 LLGFWKLQIIH
+31 LLGFWKLQIVN
-42 SDHYAQLAENNRVR
+42 SDRYSQLAERNRVR

-65 AMLDRLGRVIVD
+65 AMLDRYGRVIVD

-89 DPPQVDR
+89 DPQQVER
-96 LLPQIAEGLNVSE
+96 LLPQIADGLDVTL
-109 DDIQQQLEAATS
+109 DDIKQQMEAATA

-136 GDRDFI
+136 GDIAFI

-156 VYRRRYPPRG
+156 VHRRRYPHGG
-166 FMAHASG
+166 FMAHSSG

-186 GGRYR
+186 GGRYK

-205 NDHLMGVDGL
+205 NDHLMGVDGM
-215 RRSEVNSIGRE
+215 RRSVVNSVGRE
-226 VKRLEQTD
+226 VGRLEQTD

-260 RGAVVAVDPR
+260 KGAVVAMDPK

-282 YDPNDFAVR
+282 YDPNDFAIR
-291 ISKEQWQDLNEDPE
+291 ISKDEWQQLNEDPE

-323 KILMATAMLESKAI
+323 KILMATAMLESKAV
-337 PANYHVFCPGH
+337 PADYHVFCPGSA
-348 GEFYG
+348 EFYG
-353 RVFHDWDAKGHGDV
+353 RVFHDWDKKGHGDV
-367 DLHKAIVHSC
+367 DVHKAIVHSC
-377 DVFFYNVGKQLGID
+377 DVFFYNLGKQLGID

-396 GGNLGLGH
+396 AGNLGLGH
-404 RTGIDLPGEEPGIMP
+404 KTGVDLPGEEPGVMP
-419 SEAWKQ
+419 SEAWKE
-425 RVFHQRWY
+425 RLFHQKWY

-439 VAIGQGAIAVTPVQL
+439 VAIGQGAIAVTPIQL
-454 VYMIG
+454 AYVIG

-469 PHLLLSDKAAP
+469 PHLLLTNEAAP
-480 EIDFPISDSTVD
+480 EIDFPISDSTVE
-492 TVTEGMY
+492 TVTQGMY
-499 GVVNET
+499 GVVNEQ
-505 GGTASASKLVGVE
+505 GGTGSLSKLPGIE

-524 SAQVISEQGLSRV
+524 SAQVISNQGLART
-537 GKRADLKDNA
+537 GKQAALKDNA

-564 LVQGGQHGA
+564 LVQGGEHGA
-573 TAAAPIARDV
+573 SAAAPIARDV
-583 IKAYYDKK
+583 VKAYYDKK
-591 QGRIAPQ
+591 QGKIAPQ

-605 PPGVP
+605 PPGIP
-610 PSFIAQAAGRASKT
+610 PSFAAQAAARAAQS
-624 EAVAEEAVPQVDSV
+624 EPVAEEG
-638 PVKAEAPPAKTETVP
+638 VP
-653 TKPEPVSVTP
+653 TKPDAAPTKPQPVSTTP
-663 QEAAPGTLNP
+663 PVAPPATMNP

>member
-17 TVISYTVVGLMALL
+17 TVISYTIVGLMALL
-31 LLGFWKLQIIH
+31 VLGFWKLQIIH
-42 SDHYAQLAENNRVR
+42 SDLYAQLAERNRVR

-65 AMLDRLGRVIVD
+65 AMLDRYGRVIVD

-89 DPPQVDR
+89 DPQQVER
-96 LLPQIAEGLNVSE
+96 LLPQIADGLSVTV
-109 DDIQQQLEAATS
+109 DDLRQQLDAANS

-136 GDRDFI
+136 GDIAFI

-156 VYRRRYPPRG
+156 VHRRRYPHGG
-166 FMAHASG
+166 FMAHVSG

-179 SEQIEES
+179 SDQIEES

-205 NDHLMGVDGL
+205 NDHLMGIDGM
-215 RRSEVNSIGRE
+215 RRSVVNSVGRE
-226 VKRLEQTD
+226 VGRLEQTD

-260 RGAVVAVDPR
+260 KGAVVAIDPKS
-270 TGEVLAMASQPS
+270 GEVLAMASQPS

-291 ISKEQWQDLNEDPE
+291 ISKEEWQDLNEDAE

-337 PANYHVFCPGH
+337 PADYHVFCPGSA
-348 GEFYG
+348 EFYG
-353 RVFHDWDAKGHGDV
+353 RVFHDWKKEGHGDV

-404 RTGIDLPGEEPGIMP
+404 RTGVDLPGEEPGIMP
-419 SEAWKQ
+419 SESWKEK
-425 RVFHQRWY
+425 VFHQKWY

-439 VAIGQGAIAVTPVQL
+439 VAIGQGAIAVTPIQL
-454 VYMIG
+454 SYMIG

-492 TVTEGMY
+492 TVTEGMF
-499 GVVNET
+499 GVVNEP
-505 GGTASASKLVGVE
+505 GGTAGASKLPGIE

-524 SAQVISEQGLSRV
+524 SAQVISEQGL
-537 GKRADLKDNA
+537 KRAGKQAALKDNA

-553 PRQNPEIVVSV
+553 PRQNPEIVVAV
-564 LVQGGQHGA
+564 LVQGGEHGGE
-573 TAAAPIARDV
+573 AAAPIARNV
-583 IKAYYDKK
+583 VKAYYDKK
-591 QGRIAPQ
+591 QGRIPPQ

-605 PPGVP
+605 PPGIP
-610 PSFIAQAAGRASKT
+610 PSFVANSARASKP
-624 EAVAEEAVPQVDSV
+624 EDGEE
-638 PVKAEAPPAKTETVP
+638 ETVP
-653 TKPEPVSVTP
+653 TNPDPVQTKPQPVSTTP
-663 QEAAPGTLNP
+663 QPTPSATVNP

>member
-17 TVISYTVVGLMALL
+17 TVISYTIVGLMALL

-42 SDHYAQLAENNRVR
+42 SDLYAQLAERNRVR

-65 AMLDRLGRVIVD
+65 AMMDRYGRVIVD

-89 DPPQVDR
+89 DPQQVER
-96 LLPQIAEGLNVSE
+96 LLPQIADGLNVTV
-109 DDIQQQLEAATS
+109 DDLKQQIDAATA
-121 LPHFQPIVIK
+121 LPHFQPIVVK

-136 GDRDFI
+136 GDIAFI

-156 VYRRRYPPRG
+156 VHRRRYPRGG
-166 FMAHASG
+166 FMAHVSG

-179 SEQIEES
+179 EDQIEES

-205 NDHLMGVDGL
+205 NDHLMGIDGM
-215 RRSEVNSIGRE
+215 RRSVVNSIGRE
-226 VKRLEQTD
+226 VGRLEQTD

-250 LVAEEALVGK
+250 LIAEEALVGK
-260 RGAVVAVDPR
+260 RGAVVAIDPKN
-270 TGEVLAMASQPS
+270 GEVLAMASQPS
-282 YDPNDFAVR
+282 YDPNDFAIR
-291 ISKEQWQDLNEDPE
+291 ISKDEWQGLNEDPE

-337 PANYHVFCPGH
+337 PADYHVYCPGSA
-348 GEFYG
+348 EFYG
-353 RVFHDWDAKGHGDV
+353 RVFHDWDKKGHGDV
-367 DLHKAIVHSC
+367 NLHAAIVHSC

-404 RTGIDLPGEEPGIMP
+404 KTGIDLPGEEPGIMP
-419 SEAWKQ
+419 SEAWKE
-425 RVFHQRWY
+425 RVFHQKWY

-454 VYMIG
+454 AYMIG

-469 PHLLLSDKAAP
+469 PHLLLSDQATP
-480 EIDFPISDSTVD
+480 EIDFPISDATVD
-492 TVTEGMY
+492 TVTGGMY
-499 GVVNET
+499 GVVNEP
-505 GGTASASKLVGVE
+505 GGTASASKLPGIE

-524 SAQVISEQGLSRV
+524 SAQVISNQGLARV
-537 GKRADLKDNA
+537 GKHVDLRDNA

-553 PRQNPEIVVSV
+553 PRQNPEIVVAV
-564 LVQGGQHGA
+564 LVQGGEHGA
-573 TAAAPIARDV
+573 SAAAPIAKNV
-583 IKAYYDKK
+583 VKAYYDKK
-591 QGRIAPQ
+591 QGKVPPQ
-598 QLTTQAV
+598 ELTTQVV
-605 PPGVP
+605 PPGIP
-610 PSFIAQAAGRASKT
+610 PSFMAQQAAAART
-624 EAVAEEAVPQVDSV
+624 N
-638 PVKAEAPPAKTETVP
+638 
-653 TKPEPVSVTP
+653 KPEPVAEEGVPTQP
-663 QEAAPGTLNP
+663 DNGAGKPEAATTKPQPVSTTPEPTPPATVNP